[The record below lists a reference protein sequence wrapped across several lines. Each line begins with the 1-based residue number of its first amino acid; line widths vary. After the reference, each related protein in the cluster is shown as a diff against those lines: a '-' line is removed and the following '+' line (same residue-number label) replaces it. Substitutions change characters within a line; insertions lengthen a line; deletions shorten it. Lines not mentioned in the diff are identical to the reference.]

1 MATILHT
8 ADLHLGRGW
17 SSLGED
23 AGRIQQLQWEC
34 FEKICRIATE
44 RGAVALVIAGDV
56 FDVPDPGENLLK
68 QVTGQFRRLAAEG
81 VSIIIAPGT
90 HDAASHPAT
99 VYSTGHLGRA
109 KVFTRP
115 CIGETFKAERGG
127 RRVNFSG
134 LAWDPQNT
142 DLDYLDGQRRS
153 DSAIPEVLVL
163 HADVGTK
170 RGRRNKDLPASREE
184 LAGADADYV
193 ALGHRHAYQEYRSD
207 DDRLWGG
214 YCGSPFGLSF
224 RGAELGPRSASLVTF
239 DEGNRVSIERVVTT
253 SVEWT
258 SPEIDISAIGNNQAV
273 LELLRAEV
281 SENRLCQVR
290 LSGAADF
297 RPERAM
303 LLREMAGTCLHF
315 KLEDESV
322 ELSEQFMA
330 RLVQEQ
336 SVRGIFVRRMRERLM
351 MKNLKPEDRR
361 EVKDALLEGLRA
373 LAEEES

>member
-1 MATILHT
+1 LATILHT

-17 SSLGED
+17 GSLGQD
-23 AGRIQQLQWEC
+23 ARSIQQLQWEC

-56 FDVPDPGENLLK
+56 FDVPDPGETLVK
-68 QVTGQFRRLAAEG
+68 QVTGQFRRLATEG

-142 DLDYLDGQRRS
+142 EPDYLDAHKRS
-153 DSAIPEVLVL
+153 DSSIPEVLVL
-163 HADVGTK
+163 HADVGAK
-170 RGRRNKDLPASREE
+170 RGRRNKDLPATAQE
-184 LAGADADYV
+184 LAAADADYV

-224 RGAELGPRSASLVTF
+224 RGAELGSRSASLVTF
-239 DEGNRVSIERVVTT
+239 DESHRVSIEQVLTT

-258 SPEIDISAIGNNQAV
+258 SPAIDISQTGNNLAV

-281 SENRLCQVR
+281 SENRLCRIR

-297 RPERAM
+297 RPEMAM

-315 KLEDESV
+315 ELEDESV
-322 ELSEQFMA
+322 ELSEQFMD

-336 SVRGIFVRRMRERLM
+336 SVRGIFVRRMRERLNI
-351 MKNLKPEDRR
+351 KNLKPEDSR
-361 EVKDALLEGLRA
+361 EVKAGLLEGLRV
-373 LAEEES
+373 LAEEEG